1 MTKIKV
7 YGTPTCGDCI
17 VAKQVF
23 NENNINFDF
32 INIADS
38 EEDTKKAIELNN
50 GMRRVPVIVF
60 EDGSILVEPSR
71 HELLLKIS

>member
-1 MTKIKV
+1 MTRIKI
-7 YGTPTCGDCI
+7 YGTPTCGDCV

-23 NENNINFDF
+23 NEKNMDFDF

-50 GMRRVPVIVF
+50 GERRIPVIVF
-60 EDGSILVEPSR
+60 GDGSILVEPSR
-71 HELLLKIS
+71 DELLLKIS